1 MTAVRLLKRLF
12 TVEEY
17 HRMVPAGILTE
28 DDRAELIEG
37 EIVEMAPI
45 GSRHAACVDR
55 LNHRFTR
62 QLGPDVIARV
72 QNPICLGEHSEPQ
85 PDVTLLR
92 PRADFY
98 ARAHPGPEEVLLL
111 VEVAETSPEYDR
123 DVKLPLY
130 ARAGIAEVWLV
141 VLSEEG
147 IEIYRQPSSQGY
159 GEVRRVGRGG
169 SLAPLAFPE
178 LVLAVDEVLG

>member
-17 HRMVPAGILTE
+17 HRMVQAGILTE

-37 EIVEMAPI
+37 EIIEMAPI

-55 LNHRFTR
+55 LNHLFGGR
-62 QLGPDVIARV
+62 LGRRSIVRV
-72 QNPICLGEHSEPQ
+72 QNPIRLGEHSEPQ

-98 ARAHPGPEEVLLL
+98 ARAHPGSEEVLLL

-169 SLAPLAFPE
+169 SLAPLEFPE